1 MVSELELPEVDRVV
15 GTGTPN
21 EYIESPM
28 SDGTIE
34 EDFEKALAREVAD
47 RRLSGDTLGGNLTLE
62 GTSINDEDFSDIARH
77 GILEVVGDDV
87 AGRKIIVISACRL
100 PSNKNFDYAR

>member
-1 MVSELELPEVDRVV
+1 
-15 GTGTPN
+15 
-21 EYIESPM
+21 M

-47 RRLSGDTLGGNLTLE
+47 RRLSGDHLGGNLTLE

-77 GILEVVGDDV
+77 GIVEVV
-87 AGRKIIVISACRL
+87 
-100 PSNKNFDYAR
+100 